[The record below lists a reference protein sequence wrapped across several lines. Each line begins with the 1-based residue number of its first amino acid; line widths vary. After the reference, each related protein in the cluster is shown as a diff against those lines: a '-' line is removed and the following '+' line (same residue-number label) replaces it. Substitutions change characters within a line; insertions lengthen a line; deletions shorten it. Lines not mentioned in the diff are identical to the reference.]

1 MNSPIRLSNTKRNLF
16 GIRLNH
22 EQLKQDLTTVWKDQV
37 DRQKKSWNFD
47 FETLQPLTGEE
58 LELLNSQSPV
68 RSIKRFEW
76 CPASVKKNPVSCRYN
91 FNSENDDEEDDDALV
106 VPQFYHH
113 QRVKKMMKES
123 EDFNRLKQ
131 VRLNTIAKVKQEA
144 ITKTTVTAKKAAS
157 KKTTKK
163 AKQSP
168 LPSLIITFS
177 ENRKDTLRSAL
188 SKKAKKAK
196 TSTGNSSDSDGMK
209 QQKISCMLKQRKRKV
224 TTSLA
229 KKTE

>member
-1 MNSPIRLSNTKRNLF
+1 MNSPIRMSNTRRNLF

-22 EQLKQDLTTVWKDQV
+22 EQLNQDLTTVWKDQI

-47 FETLQPLTGEE
+47 FETLKPLTNDD
-58 LELLNSQSPV
+58 LELLNSQSPI
-68 RSIKRFEW
+68 RNIKRFEW
-76 CPASVKKNPVSCRYN
+76 CPATVKKNPVSRSYN
-91 FNSENDDEEDDDALV
+91 FNSDNEEDDEALA
-106 VPQFYHH
+106 VPQFYQH

-144 ITKTTVTAKKAAS
+144 TTKTTVTSKKPAAT

-163 AKQSP
+163 SDKP
-168 LPSLIITFS
+168 VPSLIITFS

-188 SKKAKKAK
+188 SKKAKKTR
-196 TSTGNSSDSDGMK
+196 TSTGSGSDDGMK

-224 TTSLA
+224 NSNSA
-229 KKTE
+229 NKKTE